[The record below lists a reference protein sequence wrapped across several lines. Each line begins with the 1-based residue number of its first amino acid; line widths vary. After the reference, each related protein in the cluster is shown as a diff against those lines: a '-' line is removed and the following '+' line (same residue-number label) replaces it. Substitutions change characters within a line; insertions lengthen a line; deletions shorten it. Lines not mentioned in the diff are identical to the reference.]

1 MPLACIAVGAR
12 LRACGRTLGCG
23 GAWPVADHKHS
34 HHERHRSWPHA
45 VSDTCTQRARIV
57 DLNSM
62 NGTFV
67 NDGRIQDGAC
77 PLRSGDTVRFGYD
90 KETYR

>member
-1 MPLACIAVGAR
+1 
-12 LRACGRTLGCG
+12 
-23 GAWPVADHKHS
+23 
-34 HHERHRSWPHA
+34 
-45 VSDTCTQRARIV
+45 
-57 DLNSM
+57 M